1 MVVAVLVCA
10 ILGIVLGTRMSET
23 MTELA
28 AQQALIAARFTA
40 SSVDVGEL
48 AELKVGDDSTEL
60 YQEMVQKLEHARMEA
75 GAKYSYV
82 LVTDGTDVYYRMESA
97 QEEPIGSL
105 FEEELDSLMDAFN
118 GQEILDPTIYH
129 TDHGA
134 LISCYVP
141 LFDQNGAVAA
151 ILGCDYDA
159 QSIANMDRT
168 NRLLVLFSVLF
179 SVVFIAAVTLISI
192 SRILR
197 PMKSASLIA
206 DKMQN
211 CDLSQTENSIVSND
225 EIGDMS
231 HAFSAVADNLR
242 EIIRDIHYQLD
253 EMRNGNYCVESRCP
267 ESYRGDFVEILEAL
281 ASIRESLNDT
291 MQQIGIA
298 ISQVNDGTMQIAA
311 GAQKLSMDTSA
322 QTSSVSEISD
332 AIQSIA
338 DEIAV
343 TAAGAQK
350 TVEMS
355 KESSIYVETS
365 NRCMKEFAVAMQE
378 INERSHQISTIIQAI
393 DNIAFQ
399 TNILALNAAVEAAR
413 AGEAGKGFAVV
424 ADEVRM
430 LAQKSASAAK
440 DTSELIEGTTTAIA
454 RGMELAGQTEEA
466 LEKVSDSVVRTEEMI
481 REISEACER
490 EVYGTDQI
498 NHNIMQINDV
508 VQTNSALSEETAATC
523 EELSAQTQ
531 SMHSLMKRF
540 QLKKENS
547 GYFR

>member
-23 MTELA
+23 TTELA

-267 ESYRGDFVEILEAL
+267 ESY
-281 ASIRESLNDT
+281 
-291 MQQIGIA
+291 
-298 ISQVNDGTMQIAA
+298 
-311 GAQKLSMDTSA
+311 
-322 QTSSVSEISD
+322 
-332 AIQSIA
+332 
-338 DEIAV
+338 
-343 TAAGAQK
+343 
-350 TVEMS
+350 
-355 KESSIYVETS
+355 
-365 NRCMKEFAVAMQE
+365 
-378 INERSHQISTIIQAI
+378 
-393 DNIAFQ
+393 
-399 TNILALNAAVEAAR
+399 
-413 AGEAGKGFAVV
+413 
-424 ADEVRM
+424 
-430 LAQKSASAAK
+430 
-440 DTSELIEGTTTAIA
+440 
-454 RGMELAGQTEEA
+454 
-466 LEKVSDSVVRTEEMI
+466 
-481 REISEACER
+481 
-490 EVYGTDQI
+490 
-498 NHNIMQINDV
+498 
-508 VQTNSALSEETAATC
+508 
-523 EELSAQTQ
+523 
-531 SMHSLMKRF
+531 
-540 QLKKENS
+540 
-547 GYFR
+547 